1 MSNDAENNEGG
12 PADLW
17 GHWAAEREPA
27 PATPPEP
34 TGRTEPTEPVWHAEP
49 MGQTEATFGG
59 WPPPSAPTAQF
70 PAVPAPSGAD
80 PPQFPPP
87 PPPWVPSSPGG
98 AIPGGGWG
106 SGQVPP
112 PPLGTTYSPYS
123 APPQPYAAATRPA
136 LGSRTF
142 ATIAAVLAI
151 AAAGVVGA
159 GAEYAVNHHSSNL
172 QGLGNSPSTGTGNT
186 GEGSGNTGTGNTGI
200 GSGNTGTGNTG
211 TGSGNT
217 GTGSANDAPV
227 DVNTAAIAAKV
238 DPGILDIDTTLAGG
252 GAAAGTGMV
261 LTSSGL
267 VLTNNHVIENA
278 TTITAEIVG
287 TQRRF
292 TANVIGYSVTD
303 DVALLQLQNASGLK
317 TIATANSSG
326 VTAGQAIVA
335 IGNAGGTGGL
345 PSAVAGRIT
354 AIDQT
359 ITAGDSGTL
368 PETLHGMFETDA
380 DIQPG
385 DSGGPMVNVSGE
397 VIGMDTAA
405 AVQSG
410 FGNTETDE
418 GYAITIN
425 QALTLVNEIKSG
437 KSSSTI
443 SIGARAVL
451 GVEVQDGSD
460 SSNGFGAA
468 GGGSGV
474 AGAYVQ
480 SVESG
485 SAADNAGIGAGD
497 TIESVNGSTISSA
510 EDLSNA
516 LIHFSP
522 GASVTVGWV
531 DEAGTSH
538 TATVQLTAGPPL

>member
-1 MSNDAENNEGG
+1 M
-12 PADLW
+12 
-17 GHWAAEREPA
+17 
-27 PATPPEP
+27 
-34 TGRTEPTEPVWHAEP
+34 
-49 MGQTEATFGG
+49 
-59 WPPPSAPTAQF
+59 
-70 PAVPAPSGAD
+70 
-80 PPQFPPP
+80 PPP
-87 PPPWVPSSPGG
+87 PPPP
-98 AIPGGGWG
+98 
-106 SGQVPP
+106 
-112 PPLGTTYSPYS
+112 GTTYSPYAS
-123 APPQPYAAATRPA
+123 PPQPYAAPTRPP

-159 GAEYAVNHHSSNL
+159 GAEYAVNHHSSTTE
-172 QGLGNSPSTGTGNT
+172 GLGNSPSTGVGNTGTGSGDTGGTGNT
-186 GEGSGNTGTGNTGI
+186 GLGSGDSGSGNTGTGS
-200 GSGNTGTGNTG
+200 GS
-211 TGSGNT
+211 T

-238 DPGILDIDTTLAGG
+238 DPGLVDIDTTLAGG

-261 LTSSGL
+261 LTSAGL

-287 TQRRF
+287 TSRKF

-303 DVALLQLQNASGLK
+303 DVALLQLQNASGLQ
-317 TIATANSSG
+317 TITTANSSS
-326 VTAGQAIVA
+326 VTAGQAVVA

-345 PSAVAGRIT
+345 PSAVAGRVT
-354 AIDQT
+354 ALDQT

-385 DSGGPMVNVSGE
+385 DSGGPMVNVSGQ

-410 FGNTETDE
+410 FGQSATDE

-451 GVEVQDGSD
+451 GVEVSDGSD
-460 SSNGFGAA
+460 SSNGFGDS
-468 GGGSGV
+468 GDGSGV
-474 AGAYVQ
+474 AGAYVS

-497 TIESVNGSTISSA
+497 TIVSVNGSTVSSA
-510 EDLSNA
+510 EDLSND

-531 DEAGTSH
+531 DGAGTSH
-538 TATVQLTAGPPL
+538 TATVQLTPGPPL